1 MTFQPPRTIRMD
13 SLRVLVVDD
22 NRHMRTLIK
31 SLFYAMGCKLITEC
45 SEGSEALEEL
55 ANRRIDLI
63 VCDWV
68 MKPIDGLELLKL
80 IRTAPDSPSPD
91 VPLIMLTGHTE
102 RERVIEARD
111 AGVTEFLAKPIS
123 AEKLYSRVIS
133 ALTSNRHYS

>member
-1 MTFQPPRTIRMD
+1 MDFQAPKSIHMD
-13 SLRVLVVDD
+13 TLRVLVVDD
-22 NRHMRTLIK
+22 NRHMRGLIK

-55 ANRRIDLI
+55 GTRQIDLI

-68 MKPIDGLELLKL
+68 MKPIDGLELLTM
-80 IRTAPDSPSPD
+80 IRTAPDSPNPD
-91 VPLIMLTGHTE
+91 VPMIMLTGHTE

-133 ALTSNRHYS
+133 ALTKRRHLS

>member
-1 MTFQPPRTIRMD
+1 MNFQPPKTIRMD
-13 SLRVLVVDD
+13 SLRILVVDD

-31 SLFYAMGCKLITEC
+31 SLFYAMGCKLV
-45 SEGSEALEEL
+45 SESSDGGEALEEL
-55 ANRRIDLI
+55 KTRTIDLV

-68 MKPIDGLELLKL
+68 MAPIDGLEFLKML
-80 IRTAPDSPSPD
+80 RTAQDSPNPN

-133 ALTSNRHYS
+133 ALTSKRHDS